1 LKRKKL
7 LFVKK
12 SGSLVVRNR
21 EETNMASL
29 ATAIRALSCC
39 AMGLAALPAAA
50 DTIPTYPLPTD
61 LHVLAT
67 SGPAPVNPGVIVGFN
82 PQPDPPGF
90 GDLVDFTNPLD
101 PTITFSVSGPTTT
114 TILFGMYGHGPG
126 DPYTPA
132 PGLFSSN
139 PVQHTASYVFDETGD
154 GSVFQVTFDIS
165 GITGGWSSFNP
176 QPDPPG
182 DFGFSFTG
190 DATLG
195 VQIDYKEPSGAF
207 APLSFIPEP
216 AGSGLLLIGAAA
228 LVGLRR
234 KAAG

>member
-1 LKRKKL
+1 L
-7 LFVKK
+7 LFIKNSASFPVHNWRETKMARLA
-12 SGSLVVRNR
+12 SVVRV
-21 EETNMASL
+21 
-29 ATAIRALSCC
+29 LSCC
-39 AMGLAALPAAA
+39 TMGLAALPAVA

-67 SGPAPVNPGVIVGFN
+67 FGPAPVNPGVIVGFN

-90 GDLVDFTNPLD
+90 VDLVDLANPLN
-101 PTITFSVSGPTTT
+101 PTITFSVGGPTTT
-114 TILFGMYGHGPG
+114 TILFGMFGHGPG
-126 DPYTPA
+126 DPYSPA
-132 PGLFSSN
+132 AGLFTLN
-139 PVQHTASYVFDETGD
+139 ADHVATYVFDETGD
-154 GSVFQVTFDIS
+154 GSVFQVTFDIF
-165 GITGGWSSFNP
+165 GVLGGWSSFNP

-195 VQIDYKEPSGAF
+195 VQIDYVEPSGAL
-207 APLSFIPEP
+207 APLSLIPEP
-216 AGSGLLLIGAAA
+216 AGPGLLLIGAAA